1 MKTKNMKKNIKKEN
15 SKSSFSQE
23 HSNRNKKND
32 SIDKKIMIEHK
43 SDKFPKNA
51 NEFKHIMDD
60 LTCGVSDIEYMLQLR
75 RNKKIGNISKDLS
88 ANSPS
93 FYDTDSQKY
102 KTKHNKKLDEK
113 EFMKTN
119 LGTFGY
125 MLSDRANHAIND
137 TQYKFE
143 TTLRSNSFNTM
154 QRNSR
159 NYNQKI
165 QLKWDPTTIPK
176 SRNLFSYFLPP
187 ILDKSKEIFNKYGN
201 KIGRPII
208 PVYKE
213 GFING
218 NKIRRRIFDYNK
230 NLALR
235 YPSEHYPSSQYQND
249 YGIQNIGSIRHLLDY
264 DNKTMTSF
272 WSTYLRNRKKLNI
285 LWTKLKKEK
294 EDLKIKF
301 WKKITQQKI
310 DFFII
315 FNLYK
320 LKKYLI

>member
-1 MKTKNMKKNIKKEN
+1 MKVKNMKKNIKKEN
-15 SKSSFSQE
+15 SKSSLSQE
-23 HSNRNKKND
+23 HSTKIKKND
-32 SIDKKIMIEHK
+32 SIDKKIIVEHK

-60 LTCGVSDIEYMLQLR
+60 LSCGVSDIEYMLQLR
-75 RNKKIGNISKDLS
+75 RNKKIENISKDLAS
-88 ANSPS
+88 NSPS

-102 KTKHNKKLDEK
+102 KTKHIKKLDEK

-125 MLSDRANHAIND
+125 MLSDRSNYAINN

-143 TTLRSNSFNTM
+143 TTLRSNSLNTM
-154 QRNSR
+154 QKTSR
-159 NYNQKI
+159 NINQKI
-165 QLKWDPTTIPK
+165 QLRWDPTTIPK
-176 SRNLFSYFLPP
+176 SQNLFNYFLPP

-208 PVYKE
+208 TVYKE

-218 NKIRRRIFDYNK
+218 SKIKRRVFDYNK
-230 NLALR
+230 NIALR

-249 YGIQNIGSIRHLLDY
+249 YGTQNIGSIRHLLDY

-272 WSTYLRNRKKLNI
+272 WSTYLRN
-285 LWTKLKKEK
+285 TK
-294 EDLKIKF
+294 KIKYSMDEI
-301 WKKITQQKI
+301 KKREKRLRDKISQK
-310 DFFII
+310 
-315 FNLYK
+315 NYSTK
-320 LKKYLI
+320 N

>member
-1 MKTKNMKKNIKKEN
+1 MKVKNMKKNIKKEN
-15 SKSSFSQE
+15 SKSSLSQE
-23 HSNRNKKND
+23 HSTKIKKND
-32 SIDKKIMIEHK
+32 SIDKKIIVEHK

-60 LTCGVSDIEYMLQLR
+60 LSCGVSDIEYMLQLR
-75 RNKKIGNISKDLS
+75 RNKKIENISKDLA

-102 KTKHNKKLDEK
+102 KTKHIKKLDEK

-125 MLSDRANHAIND
+125 MLSDRSNLAINN

-143 TTLRSNSFNTM
+143 TTLRSNSLNIIQKT
-154 QRNSR
+154 SR
-159 NYNQKI
+159 NTNQKI
-165 QLKWDPTTIPK
+165 QLRWDPTTIPK
-176 SRNLFSYFLPP
+176 SRNLFNYFLPP

-208 PVYKE
+208 TVYKE

-218 NKIRRRIFDYNK
+218 SKIKRRVFDYNK
-230 NLALR
+230 NIALR

-249 YGIQNIGSIRHLLDY
+249 YGTQNIGSIRHLLDY

-272 WSTYLRNRKKLNI
+272 WSTYLRN
-285 LWTKLKKEK
+285 TK
-294 EDLKIKF
+294 KIKYSMDEI
-301 WKKITQQKI
+301 KKREKRLRDKISQK
-310 DFFII
+310 
-315 FNLYK
+315 NYSTK
-320 LKKYLI
+320 N

>member
-1 MKTKNMKKNIKKEN
+1 MKVKNMKKNIKKEN
-15 SKSSFSQE
+15 SKSSLSQE
-23 HSNRNKKND
+23 NSTKIKKND
-32 SIDKKIMIEHK
+32 SIDKKIIVEHK

-60 LTCGVSDIEYMLQLR
+60 LSCGVSDIEYMLQLR
-75 RNKKIGNISKDLS
+75 RNKKIENISKDLV

-102 KTKHNKKLDEK
+102 KTKHIKKLDEK
-113 EFMKTN
+113 VFMKTN

-125 MLSDRANHAIND
+125 MLSDRSNYAINN

-143 TTLRSNSFNTM
+143 TTLRSNPLNIM
-154 QRNSR
+154 QKTSR
-159 NYNQKI
+159 NTNQKI
-165 QLKWDPTTIPK
+165 QLRWDPTTIPK
-176 SRNLFSYFLPP
+176 SRNLFNYFLPP

-208 PVYKE
+208 TVYKE

-218 NKIRRRIFDYNK
+218 SKIKRRVFDYNK
-230 NLALR
+230 NIALR

-249 YGIQNIGSIRHLLDY
+249 YGTQNIGSIRHLLDY

-272 WSTYLRNRKKLNI
+272 WSTYLRN
-285 LWTKLKKEK
+285 TK
-294 EDLKIKF
+294 KIKYSMDEI
-301 WKKITQQKI
+301 KKREKRLRDKISQK
-310 DFFII
+310 
-315 FNLYK
+315 NYSTK
-320 LKKYLI
+320 N